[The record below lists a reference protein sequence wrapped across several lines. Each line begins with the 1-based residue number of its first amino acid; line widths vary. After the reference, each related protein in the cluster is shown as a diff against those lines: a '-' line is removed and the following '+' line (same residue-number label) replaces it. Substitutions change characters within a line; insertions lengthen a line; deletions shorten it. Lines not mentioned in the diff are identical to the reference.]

1 MKKISSRENKPSP
14 FLRLMKKGHGKT
26 GYKAKNG
33 KFLMTMSDDS
43 HKRIASLIRKW
54 LEQDEKRTQ
63 NKSHRKSPKTKTLT
77 KNYN

>member
-33 KFLMTMSDDS
+33 KFLMTMSEDN
-43 HKRIASLIRKW
+43 HKRIASLIQKW

-63 NKSHRKSPKTKTLT
+63 NKSHGKSSKTKTLT

>member
-33 KFLMTMSDDS
+33 KFLMTMSDDN
-43 HKRIASLIRKW
+43 HIRIASLIRKW
-54 LEQDEKRTQ
+54 LEQDEK
-63 NKSHRKSPKTKTLT
+63 
-77 KNYN
+77 KNAE

>member
-33 KFLMTMSDDS
+33 KFLMTMSEDS
-43 HKRIASLIRKW
+43 HKRIASSFESGWNKTK
-54 LEQDEKRTQ
+54 KRTQ

>member
-1 MKKISSRENKPSP
+1 MKKISSHENKRSL

-33 KFLMTMSDDS
+33 KFLMMMSEDS

-54 LEQDEKRTQ
+54 LEQDEK
-63 NKSHRKSPKTKTLT
+63 
-77 KNYN
+77 KNAD